1 MHAMP
6 LWRAKKLYSCAYQPH
21 PRFRAFII
29 FIAQHEIFFRKHRKK
44 DLKYMLTTDINIAFI
59 TFIKSSLTA
68 VILFCQL
75 AIPNK

>member
-1 MHAMP
+1 MLLCISATP
-6 LWRAKKLYSCAYQPH
+6 QIYSFY
-21 PRFRAFII
+21 

-44 DLKYMLTTDINIAFI
+44 DSKCMLTTDINIAFI

-75 AIPNK
+75 ATHNK